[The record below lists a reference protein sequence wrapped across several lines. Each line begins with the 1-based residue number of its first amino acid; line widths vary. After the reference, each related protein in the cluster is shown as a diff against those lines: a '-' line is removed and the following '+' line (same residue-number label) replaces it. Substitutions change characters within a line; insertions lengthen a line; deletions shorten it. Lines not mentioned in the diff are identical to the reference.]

1 MLKSPAKADE
11 NTCMSTSDVK
21 KQAHELIDSLDDTAT
36 WDEVAYRMEVRASI
50 EQGLAD
56 VKAGRVHTHEEV
68 RKHFGFDD

>member
-1 MLKSPAKADE
+1 MLKSPVKTVE
-11 NTCMSTSDVK
+11 NIDMPTSDVK
-21 KQAHELIDSLDDTAT
+21 QQAHELIDSMDDTAT

-68 RKHFGFDD
+68 RKHFGLDD